1 MGFTGQSTVGKHL
14 ATRVEHPLS
23 SSVHVNPW
31 EGAET
36 ARLLSLQHLLLHTRT
51 ASPLSQPPTA
61 LMAECISE
69 EIRPTQVLLIKDT
82 ICAGCAK
89 SVVDENGDVAIA
101 VG

>member
-1 MGFTGQSTVGKHL
+1 
-14 ATRVEHPLS
+14 
-23 SSVHVNPW
+23 
-31 EGAET
+31 
-36 ARLLSLQHLLLHTRT
+36 
-51 ASPLSQPPTA
+51 
-61 LMAECISE
+61 MAECISE